1 MRRENGESGP
11 VSRSAVFG
19 AAALFLLPSIAQ
31 TAPPV
36 PEAAIAPA
44 NDLKQIL
51 KTARQLELKGD
62 YRAACRTYLSAL
74 PDHAA
79 DLRIQTGLK
88 RAAGALARDMDAQRQ
103 KATDR
108 YVRDAQMSADRSYAY
123 QKSQRDRVVKAKRL
137 ISKGQYLA
145 ASDALNTILEE
156 SPGMDEA
163 RDQLDRATRLMAG
176 RLKRGKFPTVQH
188 QAVWEGLVFYNRADF
203 ESAARSLRLALS
215 AGSIPTDLADARVE
229 NYAVLAEKK
238 QALALWRQ
246 ERQILLLKAENA
258 KKDGDLAAA
267 KASYERILNKD
278 PGDADARAGLENLG
292 SVVKAVEKAVVK
304 EVRRKEV
311 PDLLAKGTIDMVHER
326 YTDALESFHAVLQL
340 EPDNAEAKEQINEVQ
355 RLMKGRK
362 LYVPPVNV
370 KSAADDKY
378 REGLKLYGNE
388 QYSEAQAAFEEALQ
402 IDPKH
407 DDARQALKRLKD
419 QAKQP

>member
-1 MRRENGESGP
+1 M
-11 VSRSAVFG
+11 
-19 AAALFLLPSIAQ
+19 
-31 TAPPV
+31 
-36 PEAAIAPA
+36 
-44 NDLKQIL
+44 
-51 KTARQLELKGD
+51 
-62 YRAACRTYLSAL
+62 
-74 PDHAA
+74 
-79 DLRIQTGLK
+79 
-88 RAAGALARDMDAQRQ
+88 
-103 KATDR
+103 
-108 YVRDAQMSADRSYAY
+108 
-123 QKSQRDRVVKAKRL
+123 

-188 QAVWEGLVFYNRADF
+188 QAAWEGLVFYNRADF
-203 ESAARSLRLALS
+203 EPAARSLRLALS
-215 AGSIPTDLADARVE
+215 AGSIPPDLTDARVE
-229 NYAVLAEKK
+229 NYALLAEKK
-238 QALALWRQ
+238 LALTLWRQ

-258 KKDGDLAAA
+258 RKDGDLATA
-267 KASYERILNKD
+267 KATYEQILNKD

-340 EPDNAEAKEQINEVQ
+340 EPGNAEAKEQINEVQ

-370 KSAADDKY
+370 QSAADDKY

-388 QYSEAQAAFEEALQ
+388 QYSEAEAAFEEALK
-402 IDPKH
+402 IDPHH
-407 DDARQALKRLKD
+407 DDARQALKRLKERET
-419 QAKQP
+419 KP

>member
-1 MRRENGESGP
+1 M
-11 VSRSAVFG
+11 SRSAVFG

-31 TAPPV
+31 AAPPA
-36 PEAAIAPA
+36 PETAVAPV
-44 NDLKQIL
+44 NDPKQIL
-51 KTARQLELKGD
+51 KTARQFEVKGD

-79 DLRIQTGLK
+79 DLRIQAGLK

-103 KATDR
+103 KATAR
-108 YVRDAQMSADRSYAY
+108 YVRDAQMSADRSYAH
-123 QKSQRDRVVKAKRL
+123 QKNQRDRVVKAKGM

-188 QAVWEGLVFYNRADF
+188 QAAWEGLVFYNRADF
-203 ESAARSLRLALS
+203 EPAARSLRLALS
-215 AGSIPTDLADARVE
+215 AGSIPPDLTDARVE
-229 NYAVLAEKK
+229 NYALLAEKK
-238 QALALWRQ
+238 LALTLWRQ

-258 KKDGDLAAA
+258 RKDGDLATA
-267 KASYERILNKD
+267 KATYEQILNKD

-340 EPDNAEAKEQINEVQ
+340 EPGNAEAKEQINEVQ

-370 KSAADDKY
+370 QSAADDKY

-388 QYSEAQAAFEEALQ
+388 QYSEAEAAFEEALK
-402 IDPKH
+402 IDPHH
-407 DDARQALKRLKD
+407 DDARQALKRLKERET
-419 QAKQP
+419 KP